1 MNLKPATFSGD
12 SVEAMAGMSATDLSA
27 PANQEVTE
35 LLGLNETRP
44 QVDMSALQGGPKPTE
59 TTTGAAIP
67 DDLLDFD

>member
-1 MNLKPATFSGD
+1 MTFSGD

-44 QVDMSALQGGPKPTE
+44 QVDMSALQGDSKPVE
-59 TTTGAAIP
+59 TAIEAEIP
-67 DDLLDFD
+67 EDLLDFD